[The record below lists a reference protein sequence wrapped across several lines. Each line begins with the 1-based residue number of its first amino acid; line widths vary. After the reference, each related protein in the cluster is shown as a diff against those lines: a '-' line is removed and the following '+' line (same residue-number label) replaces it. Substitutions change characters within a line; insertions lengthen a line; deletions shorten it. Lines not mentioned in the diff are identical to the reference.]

1 MEKANNI
8 ATAARACS
16 SGVQSLTR
24 NRVGLCLNL
33 MPLLLFILVSCD
45 QNAEQANNISFTPA
59 DSIEAPVVIPA
70 GKPIVTRL
78 DTCPPPTQI
87 PVAEKAGTYVIKNTT
102 PAEKITLSPPEVKP
116 ADFFVTMQNFNTDQ
130 GLALSTLISG
140 FKDKAGNLWFGTAGN
155 GVSKYDGKTFTTFN
169 SSSGLIHNLIN
180 DITEDR
186 EGNIWFGTYGGLSK
200 YDGISFTNFTTAD
213 GLVQNDVESVLEDRN
228 GTLWLGTRG
237 GISKFDG
244 KKFMNYTVEDGL
256 PSLVVR
262 EVIEDRNGQILIAT
276 PRGVFKYNS
285 DEKRQKENTFT
296 NYFSVPGMKSDNVLS
311 IIEDKK
317 GAIWLATDEGVSK
330 YDPSK
335 NKDGANPFVN
345 YTTEDGLA
353 GDFVTTIIEDSK
365 GTMWFGTETGV
376 SRYNPPKDNK
386 SRGTFFNLTTK
397 QGLAHNHINSITED
411 NSGSLWFGTRGA
423 GLSKYDGEAVV
434 SYSTAQ
440 GLPNDAISAMTADK
454 DGNLWFG
461 GYDGELST
469 YDGNT
474 FTNYSSKQVLSNG
487 TALALLNDTKGNLWF
502 GDFNTLSK
510 FDGTSFTSY
519 SQTQGLLA
527 NSAVSIM
534 QDKAGNLWLG
544 SYEAGIVKF
553 DGSTFAGYTTA
564 QGLVHNT
571 VWSTLEDSDGNI
583 WFATRGGLS
592 KFDGQTF
599 TNFTKAQGL
608 VENKLSKIIQDKN
621 GNLIIGSWGSGVSII
636 RKEHL
641 KKLTSQN
648 NGTPYTSIFESFTT
662 SEGLSNDVVYDIVE
676 DSKGNIIIGSS
687 KGFTILKGGIDP
699 SGENLAKAGI
709 ENYNQQ
715 TGYPIKDLA
724 NNNSM
729 YIDADDILW
738 AGTGD
743 KLVRFDYSSVNRSTK
758 GPAVFI
764 ESIKVNNEK
773 VSWYLLQ
780 KARSQKTVVR
790 QKNVGV
796 EPFIRD
802 ELRVYGKKLNDQQ
815 RDSIITK
822 FSDVRFDGVR
832 PFYAIPENLVLPYA
846 KNDISFDFVGVETS
860 RPFLV
865 RYQYMLEGYDED
877 WSPVTDQTTAS
888 FGNIPGGNY
897 TFMVKAQSPDGVW
910 SEPLMYSFNILP
922 PWYLSWFAYLFY
934 TLVFFGGVYSVHRVQ
949 KSRTIRKEREKTQKR
964 ELEQARKIDK
974 AYRELKKAR
983 KKELFQSKEI
993 KKAYKNLESSHTQL
1007 QAAQEQLVQQE
1018 KLASLGQ
1025 LTAGIAHEIKNPLN
1039 FVNNFSEV
1047 SIELLEEAKEE
1058 LSAFSNQPSEG
1069 NSQTSSCTEGTPSE
1083 QEGKNDEGDHQKSP
1097 LDRVRPPAEGGAG
1110 VPTPV
1115 GTEGD
1120 VKEQAKNF
1128 DIDYTLSILNDIE
1141 TNLRKI
1147 HEHGSRADRI
1157 VKSMLQH
1164 SRGGSGTMEPTNL
1177 NMLVKEFVNLAFHGM
1192 RAGKNPMNMDIEL
1205 ELDERVGKIPLIAE
1219 DFSRVIVNLCNNAFD
1234 AMREKLDAGGRPQD
1248 AEDYEPKLTVKTIGG
1263 NDQVIVEITDN
1274 GPGIPEEIKVKI
1286 MQPFFTTKKGT
1297 EGTGLGLYI
1306 TNDIVKA
1313 HGGTI
1318 DIKSTEGKRTTFKIH
1333 LPHQMN

>member
-397 QGLAHNHINSITED
+397 QGLANNHINSITED

-780 KARSQKTVVR
+780 KARSQKNVVR

-846 KNDISFDFVGVETS
+846 KNDISFDFIGVETS

-897 TFMVKAQSPDGVW
+897 RFMLRARSPDNVW
-910 SEPLMYSFNILP
+910 SEAVAYNFEILP
-922 PWYLSWFAYLFY
+922 PWYRSWLAYVFY
-934 TLVFFGGVYSVHRVQ
+934 ALVFIAGVMVVDRYMRKRV
-949 KSRTIRKEREKTQKR
+949 IAKERERTMRR
-964 ELEQARKIDK
+964 ELAHAKEIEK
-974 AYRELKKAR
+974 AYE
-983 KKELFQSKEI
+983 
-993 KKAYKNLESSHTQL
+993 NLETSHIKL

-1039 FVNNFSEV
+1039 FVNNFSEL
-1047 SIELLEEAKEE
+1047 SIELLDEVREE
-1058 LSAFSNQPSEG
+1058 LLAIKSPFV
-1069 NSQTSSCTEGTPSE
+1069 EGTRDAQGSSVSN
-1083 QEGKNDEGDHQKSP
+1083 GS
-1097 LDRVRPPAEGGAG
+1097 
-1110 VPTPV
+1110 
-1115 GTEGD
+1115 TELIT
-1120 VKEQAKNF
+1120 E
-1128 DIDYTLSILNDIE
+1128 ILNDIE

-1147 HEHGSRADRI
+1147 HEHGSRADGI

-1164 SRGGSGTMEPTNL
+1164 SRGGSGIIEPTNL
-1177 NMLVKEFVNLAFHGM
+1177 NTLVKEFVNLAFHGM
-1192 RAGKNPMNMDIEL
+1192 RAGKKPINVDIKID
-1205 ELDERVGKIPLIAE
+1205 LDEKIGEVPLKAQ
-1219 DFSRVIVNLCNNAFD
+1219 DFSRVIVNLCSNAFD
-1234 AMREKLDAGGRPQD
+1234 AMRGKAKGDTSDGYL
-1248 AEDYEPKLTVKTIGG
+1248 PKLTVRTARKDG
-1263 NDQVIVEITDN
+1263 NILIEIEDN
-1274 GPGIPEEIKVKI
+1274 GPGIPEEMRDKI
-1286 MQPFFTTKKGT
+1286 LQPFFTTKQGT

-1313 HGGTI
+1313 HGG
-1318 DIKSTEGKRTTFKIH
+1318 DIKIENGLEEGAKFIITLSKTE
-1333 LPHQMN
+1333 